1 MKHTFDFLAAKK
13 YTALISGLIFILG
26 IVFFVR
32 NGSDFKY
39 GIDFQG
45 GSQLQVELGYRQI
58 DTVSFERLILNKLNQ
73 ENEKEFILTVYNK
86 DLDKNSYLL
95 KDNLSPKQKSKLNDL
110 LKSIQYKYKSTVGEI
125 KNAIGNLGEG
135 SNVDVILMGND
146 NTEFRIR
153 ASLGKSI
160 LKADKVKLIDNEVIR
175 PLKERYSAVK
185 ILSLPDYEAL
195 ISSISVDLGE
205 DSSVSELQGLLGKA
219 VDIKPSENGNKSK
232 YIIDTTFSQLIAKKK
247 VEEPLQKKFP
257 QLNIKDNTTYDP
269 TQGAAIKEQA
279 FLVSLLVLALILFYI
294 GLRFEFKF
302 GVAAIIALI
311 HDVIVV
317 LAFVLFFDR
326 EVDIPTVVALLTI
339 MGYSLNDTIVIF
351 DRIREN
357 KEILATEDNI
367 LVVNNSIHQ
376 SLSRTIVTSLTT
388 LFVVSC
394 LLVLGGPAL
403 ENLSFA
409 LFVGVIIGT
418 YSSIFVASPV
428 LVIWEN
434 FLTKRD
440 KQKTNKL
447 RKPAPG
453 KKKKKSEDKVVV

>member
-1 MKHTFDFLAAKK
+1 T
-13 YTALISGLIFILG
+13 
-26 IVFFVR
+26 
-32 NGSDFKY
+32 
-39 GIDFQG
+39 
-45 GSQLQVELGYRQI
+45 
-58 DTVSFERLILNKLNQ
+58 
-73 ENEKEFILTVYNK
+73 
-86 DLDKNSYLL
+86 
-95 KDNLSPKQKSKLNDL
+95 DL
-110 LKSIQYKYKSTVGEI
+110 LKSVQYNYQSTVREI
-125 KNAIGNLGEG
+125 KNTISDLGEG
-135 SNVDVILMGND
+135 SNVDVIAMGDD

-160 LKADKVKLIDNEVIR
+160 PKADKVKLIENEVIH
-175 PLKERYSAVK
+175 PLKEKYSALK

-195 ISSISVDLGE
+195 VNSLSIDLGE
-205 DSSVSELQGLLGKA
+205 DSSVADLQDILGKA
-219 VDIKPSENGNKSK
+219 VAIKAFEKGNQSK
-232 YIIDTTFSQLIAKKK
+232 YIMDTTFSQLIAKKK

-279 FLVSLLVLALILFYI
+279 FLVSLLVLALILLYI
-294 GLRFEFKF
+294 GIRFEFKF
-302 GVAAIIALI
+302 GVAAIIALV

-317 LAFVLFFDR
+317 LCFVLFFDR

-357 KEILATEDNI
+357 KEILATEDNN
-367 LVVNNSIHQ
+367 LVVNNSINQ

-388 LFVVSC
+388 LFVVTC
-394 LLVLGGPAL
+394 LLFLGGPAL

-409 LFVGVIIGT
+409 LFVGVIVGT

-434 FLTKRD
+434 FLAKRD
-440 KQKTNKL
+440 SRKVNKL
-447 RKPAPG
+447 RKSAPG
-453 KKKKKSEDKVVV
+453 KKTKKSEDKVVV